1 MNNYTI
7 LLVED
12 NPHIMEIND
21 EALTME
27 DYTVRKARTGREC
40 MEVLEKY
47 DVDLIVLDIML
58 PAADGLALCKKIKAQ
73 YDIPILFLSALG
85 ENEQIIEG
93 LRAGGDDYLPKPYD
107 IGVLLARVE
116 ARLRAS
122 QRERRVVSY
131 GGLRMD
137 TVIMKGFWRDQDLML
152 THNEFILLLLLAQN
166 GSRPVS
172 KEVLIERIWGSLP
185 EQDHGD
191 MYSTVFRLNK
201 KLEAAEA
208 DLRVVS
214 RRMAGYALDEI

>member
-1 MNNYTI
+1 
-7 LLVED
+7 
-12 NPHIMEIND
+12 MEHVFKFP
-21 EALTME
+21 EE
-27 DYTVRKARTGREC
+27 RARDQ
-40 MEVLEKY
+40 LQS
-47 DVDLIVLDIML
+47 
-58 PAADGLALCKKIKAQ
+58 PATLAKSIPIKAGVLLECYQ
-73 YDIPILFLSALG
+73 WSD
-85 ENEQIIEG
+85 
-93 LRAGGDDYLPKPYD
+93 GGDPSTVEVELADVLNYCLLMTNKLGLNPGEIAKRKLA

-122 QRERRVVSY
+122 QRERRVVTY

-152 THNEFILLLLLAQN
+152 THNEYILLLLLVQS

-172 KEVLIERIWGSLP
+172 KEILNERIWGSLP

-208 DLRVVS
+208 DLRIVS
-214 RRMAGYALDEI
+214 RRMAGYALEEI

>member
-1 MNNYTI
+1 MQT
-7 LLVED
+7 
-12 NPHIMEIND
+12 
-21 EALTME
+21 
-27 DYTVRKARTGREC
+27 
-40 MEVLEKY
+40 
-47 DVDLIVLDIML
+47 
-58 PAADGLALCKKIKAQ
+58 
-73 YDIPILFLSALG
+73 
-85 ENEQIIEG
+85 EG
-93 LRAGGDDYLPKPYD
+93 LEVGF
-107 IGVLLARVE
+107 
-116 ARLRAS
+116 
-122 QRERRVVSY
+122 
-131 GGLRMD
+131 
-137 TVIMKGFWRDQDLML
+137 TIMKGFWRDQDLML

>member
-1 MNNYTI
+1 MSYTV

-12 NPHIMEIND
+12 NPHIMEINY
-21 EALTME
+21 EALVME
-27 DYTVRKARTGREC
+27 DYRVLTAGTGREC
-40 MEVLEKY
+40 LESLRNH

-58 PAADGLALCKKIKAQ
+58 PDADGLALCRKIKAQ
-73 YDIPILFLSALG
+73 HDIPILFLSALG

-122 QRERRVVSY
+122 QRERRVVTY

-137 TVIMKGFWRDQDLML
+137 TVLTKGFWQDQDLML
-152 THNEFILLLLLAQN
+152 THNEYILLLLLAQN
-166 GSRPVS
+166 GSSPVS
-172 KEVLIERIWGSLP
+172 KEILIERIWGSLP